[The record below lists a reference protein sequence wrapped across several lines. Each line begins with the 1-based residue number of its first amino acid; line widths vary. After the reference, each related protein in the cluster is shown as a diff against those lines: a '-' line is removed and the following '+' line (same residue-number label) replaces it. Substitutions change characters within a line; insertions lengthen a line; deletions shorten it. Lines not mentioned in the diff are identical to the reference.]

1 MLNIELKSSIFGLI
15 NLLSAYELKEN
26 SNTAENNYYESLA
39 LVQRCFKEIC
49 FRFNAIWAH
58 NLDELEE
65 TFYQLYSR
73 LLFDFEESSSGS
85 NEESTAVNESIN
97 IAYLFSKIHYEV
109 EKQITIIETFQDE
122 SLIVLSIIKRYTSSA
137 RKDFLW
143 RRLFLFCYCE
153 NKLLLKTLIDE
164 CLLVISR
171 GQLEHLNLLFGVK
184 EFLNLKP
191 LILLL
196 GLY

>member
-1 MLNIELKSSIFGLI
+1 MI
-15 NLLSAYELKEN
+15 NLLSTYELREDNK
-26 SNTAENNYYESLA
+26 NNYYESLA

-65 TFYQLYSR
+65 AFYDLYSR
-73 LLFDFEESSSGS
+73 LLFDFEDNSSNN
-85 NEESTAVNESIN
+85 NEENATTTTVKESIN

-143 RRLFLFCYCE
+143 RRLFLYCYCE
-153 NKLLLKTLIDE
+153 NKLLL
-164 CLLVISR
+164 
-171 GQLEHLNLLFGVK
+171 N
-184 EFLNLKP
+184 EFLRKSTKFAQNKKS
-191 LILLL
+191 IFFAKTKSFVKFRKFWQFS
-196 GLY
+196 